1 MGKHNK
7 SRLIWPAVAILTLV
21 FGSFTIAMAEQRGMM
36 SDEEMEKMMKDRSK
50 SSEMG
55 SKGMMGGGMGMMG
68 MMQGRGGMGQMGQ
81 GMMCMMHGMGGMGGM
96 GMMGGTE
103 AIQMLDLSDAQR
115 SKVKKIRRSLRKKN
129 WPLMGQMM
137 DEMETLREL
146 YAADTRD
153 SAAIGKVYSKIFD
166 LKRQMIEASIDAGNQ
181 MEQILN
187 KKQREQMKRMRRG
200 GMMGGG
206 MGMMG
211 Q

>member
-7 SRLIWPAVAILTLV
+7 SRLIWPVVAILTLV
-21 FGSFTIAMAEQRGMM
+21 FGSLTIAMAEQRGMM

-55 SKGMMGGGMGMMG
+55 SKGMMG

-81 GMMCMMHGMGGMGGM
+81 GMMGMMHGM

-115 SKVKKIRRSLRKKN
+115 SKVKKIRRGLRKKN

-166 LKRQMIEASIDAGNQ
+166 LKRQMIEASVDAGNQ

-187 KKQREQMKRMRRG
+187 KEQREQMKRMRRG
-200 GMMGGG
+200 GMMGGC